1 MSDDPY
7 MRPNEIRAYLLMLAE
22 ERLAAEVLGMRAD
35 GAYMTDLEQEI
46 AAYRHAL
53 VGASV
58 TEIAV
63 LRGVLFGRD
72 QG

>member
-1 MSDDPY
+1 MS
-7 MRPNEIRAYLLMLAE
+7 PNEIRAHLLELAD
-22 ERLAAEVLGMRAD
+22 ERLVAEALGMRAD
-35 GAYMTDLEQEI
+35 GAYMTDLEDEI

-53 VGASV
+53 LGASV

-72 QG
+72 YG

>member
-1 MSDDPY
+1 MSDDLY
-7 MRPNEIRAYLLMLAE
+7 MRPNEIRAHLLALTE
-22 ERLAAEVLGMRAD
+22 ERRAAEVLGLRAD
-35 GAYMTDLEQEI
+35 GAYITDLEQEI
-46 AAYRHAL
+46 AAYRNAL
-53 VGASV
+53 AGASV

>member
-1 MSDDPY
+1 MS
-7 MRPNEIRAYLLMLAE
+7 PNEIRAHLLELAD
-22 ERLAAEVLGMRAD
+22 ERLVAEGLGMRAD
-35 GAYMTDLEQEI
+35 GAYMTDLEDEI

-53 VGASV
+53 LGASV

-72 QG
+72 YG

>member
-1 MSDDPY
+1 MSDDLY
-7 MRPNEIRAYLLMLAE
+7 MRPNEIRAHLLMLAE
-22 ERLAAEVLGMRAD
+22 ERRAAEVRGMRAD

-63 LRGVLFGRD
+63 QRGVRFGRD

>member
-7 MRPNEIRAYLLMLAE
+7 MRPNEIREHLLALAE
-22 ERLAAEVLGMRAD
+22 ERWAAEVLGLRGD
-35 GAYMTDLEQEI
+35 GAYITDLEQEI
-46 AAYRHAL
+46 ATYRHAL

-58 TEIAV
+58 TEIAA

>member
-7 MRPNEIRAYLLMLAE
+7 MRPNEIRAHLLMLAE
-22 ERLAAEVLGMRAD
+22 ERRAAEVRGLRAD

-63 LRGVLFGRD
+63 QRGVLFGRD